1 MLINYFVIALAA
13 FFLGL
18 MAVNFFRK
26 LALRSKALMLKGVP
40 LIGGISVG
48 IVFIILSLFALYFYK
63 VSSMVV
69 IGALVSSGIMLIL
82 GLLDDLREM
91 SIISKFLVQIAAT
104 ALLISFGV
112 RTHIVSIG
120 NPANIIITFIWV
132 LAITNAFNHLDIM
145 DGLAAGVAIISS
157 LGFFIISA
165 INQDAGSAALSLV
178 LAGALFSFLIHNL
191 PPARIYM
198 GNAGSHFLGF
208 ALAAIALIISYAPTM
223 DRKIALLS
231 PVLILGFP
239 IFDTAFV
246 MLMRLNKKKIPFKKS
261 DDHLALRLLGNGY
274 PKNKT
279 LFLMLFLSVLFVLSG
294 IALSKVPN
302 LPGLALLV
310 LVILVCTA
318 ITILLGKSR

>member
-1 MLINYFVIALAA
+1 MSINYFVMALAA

-18 MAVNFFRK
+18 VAINSFRK

-40 LIGGISVG
+40 LSGGIGIG
-48 IVFIILSLFALYFYK
+48 IVFIILSFLALYSYK
-63 VSSMVV
+63 VSSTLA
-69 IGALVSSGIMLIL
+69 IGVLVSSGIMLIL

-120 NPANIIITFIWV
+120 NAANILITFIWV

-157 LGFFIISA
+157 LGFFIISV
-165 INQDAGSAALSLV
+165 INQDARSAAISLV
-178 LAGALFSFLIHNL
+178 LAGALFSFLIYNL
-191 PPARIYM
+191 PPARIYL

-208 ALAAIALIISYAPTM
+208 VLAAIALIISYAPM
-223 DRKIALLS
+223 GREAALLS
-231 PVLILGFP
+231 PILILGFP
-239 IFDTAFV
+239 VFDTAFV
-246 MLMRLNKKKIPFKKS
+246 ILKRINKKKIPFKKS
-261 DDHLALRLLGNGY
+261 DDHLALQLLRNGY

-279 LFLMLFLSVLFVLSG
+279 LFLMLSLCAIFVFSG
-294 IALSKVPN
+294 IALSKVSN
-302 LPGLALLV
+302 ICGLA
-310 LVILVCTA
+310 ILSF
-318 ITILLGKSR
+318 IILSCFGISAKAGKLK